1 LFFSSDNIILP
12 LGGVGAG
19 ALVGDVKRGLW
30 GRQASHDGLNEVGD
44 LIWRRCRL
52 RPQCDNPVESFGA
65 RVEGDDAVIG
75 FNEAPSHRKTHVAQA
90 DKSDLH
96 SDLLALVDLPARAA
110 AKAHDEIVTVLIRE

>member
-19 ALVGDVKRGLW
+19 ALVATSIAACGD
-30 GRQASHDGLNEVGD
+30 GRLAMTVSTRSATSFGD
-44 LIWRRCRL
+44 DAPA
-52 RPQCDNPVESFGA
+52 PQCDNPVESFGA
-65 RVEGDDAVIG
+65 RVERDDAVIG
-75 FNEAPSHRKTHVAQA
+75 FNEAPSHRKTQVAQA

-96 SDLLALVDLPARAA
+96 SDRLALVDLPARAA